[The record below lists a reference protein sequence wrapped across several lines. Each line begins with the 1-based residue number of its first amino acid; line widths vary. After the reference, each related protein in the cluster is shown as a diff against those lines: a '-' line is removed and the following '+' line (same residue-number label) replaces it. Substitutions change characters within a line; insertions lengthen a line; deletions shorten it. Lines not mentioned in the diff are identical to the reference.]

1 MANVFITRKSS
12 KSKLSRL
19 SLLPRI
25 GLTIDFAGKQFSY
38 FQVSMIEAFWNMPR
52 GQRTV
57 ANLIKLSDQQIKE
70 IKLPTL
76 NMTKKVN
83 KSIKAAK
90 SKARK
95 ARTNLK

>member
-1 MANVFITRKSS
+1 MANVFITKKSS

-19 SLLPRI
+19 SFLPRI

-57 ANLIKLSDQQIKE
+57 ANLIKLSEQQIKE
-70 IKLPTL
+70 IKLPSV
-76 NMTKKVN
+76 NVSQRVN
-83 KSIKAAK
+83 KRIKAAQ
-90 SKARK
+90 SKARQSRAK
-95 ARTNLK
+95 LK